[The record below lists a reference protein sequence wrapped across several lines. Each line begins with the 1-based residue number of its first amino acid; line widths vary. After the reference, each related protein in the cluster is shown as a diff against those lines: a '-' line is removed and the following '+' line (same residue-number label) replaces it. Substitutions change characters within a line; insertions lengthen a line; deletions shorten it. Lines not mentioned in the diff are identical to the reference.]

1 MTARGA
7 ADTAKVD
14 ILIPCA
20 PKDVRT
26 LPFAID
32 AARKHVR
39 HPIGRIYV
47 VAPRNRRIK
56 AVCRRKNVSF
66 VDERRVLPFSKNRYR
81 YRTKTR
87 ELSGWL
93 YQQLLKLSGD
103 RVCRAGHFLVLD
115 ADTLLIRPH
124 RFLRGGKTVF
134 YCRNW
139 SRPEYFR
146 TLAKLLGR
154 RRASSRSF
162 VAHCMLFSRRKLAI
176 LKKTI
181 EKRHGIAWHEAIWRA
196 MDKTKP
202 YAFSEYETYGNFV
215 YGRDPRS
222 VIRLPA
228 LNRNMASDPRR
239 LTERAIRR
247 LARSYRSLSFHKRKG
262 YRRTAMAGRSRKG
275 GQRG

>member
-1 MTARGA
+1 GPEGGRAAAAQLRPSAPHRLQHPAAVPVDGAASGVQTETSGRRRLRHRSRRIRPRVSDRNERAGSAVRVPESRDGTGVPQNVRKSRPVREIPAAEKENMTARGA

-26 LPFAID
+26 LPFAIN

-103 RVCRAGHFLVLD
+103 RVCRAGHFLVL
-115 ADTLLIRPH
+115 
-124 RFLRGGKTVF
+124 
-134 YCRNW
+134 
-139 SRPEYFR
+139 
-146 TLAKLLGR
+146 
-154 RRASSRSF
+154 
-162 VAHCMLFSRRKLAI
+162 
-176 LKKTI
+176 
-181 EKRHGIAWHEAIWRA
+181 
-196 MDKTKP
+196 
-202 YAFSEYETYGNFV
+202 
-215 YGRDPRS
+215 
-222 VIRLPA
+222 
-228 LNRNMASDPRR
+228 
-239 LTERAIRR
+239 
-247 LARSYRSLSFHKRKG
+247 
-262 YRRTAMAGRSRKG
+262 
-275 GQRG
+275 